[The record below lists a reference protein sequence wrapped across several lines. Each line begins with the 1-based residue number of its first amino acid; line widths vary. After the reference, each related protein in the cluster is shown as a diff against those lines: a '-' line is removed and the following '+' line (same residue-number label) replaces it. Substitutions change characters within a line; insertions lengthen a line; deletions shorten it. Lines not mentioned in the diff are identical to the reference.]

1 MSSILGSCRLQEPSL
16 GVLKPHYQS
25 PLQPLCMSLVPMQVA
40 ATLTRE
46 GPEKGMV
53 DIDAWAGG

>member
-1 MSSILGSCRLQEPSL
+1 
-16 GVLKPHYQS
+16 
-25 PLQPLCMSLVPMQVA
+25 MSLVPIQVA